1 MKNIQ
6 GIAASPGIAQGKT
19 FVFAHQELDLTKP
32 PIQPA
37 QCAQE
42 QERFYQG
49 RKLAEAQIRTIHK
62 KALKNLSEAEAE
74 VFEGHIELLNDEEL
88 ESEINDAINKD
99 LLCAELAVK
108 KAIDANVADM
118 EELENEYMRERAAD
132 LRDIGKRLMYCIAGV
147 SLADMSAID
156 SPVIVIAKDLTPSET
171 AQMDKQY
178 ILGFITA
185 VGGPTSHV
193 AIMAR
198 SLEIPAVVGCGESI
212 LDLASGQFI
221 VLDGSNG
228 SIVVDPDTQTLETFR
243 TLAEQNVQK
252 KLELSKLK
260 DLPAITTDNHRV
272 EMAANIG
279 SDSEVTGVLGYGAEG
294 IGLFRTEFLFM
305 DKASMPTEEEQ
316 FEAYK
321 KAAQGMGGK
330 GVIVRTIDVG
340 GDKGLDYLAFP
351 HELNPFLGW
360 RAIRM
365 CFDTPSILQ
374 TQLRALLRAS
384 AFGKIR
390 IMFPMVISVEEVWEL
405 RKMVD
410 AEKKGLESK
419 AIAYDPKV
427 EIGIMIE
434 TPAAAVIA
442 NKLARY
448 VDFLSIGT
456 NDLTQYTLAIDRGN
470 EKIAHLYRTYHPAV
484 LRLISTVV
492 QAAHSQKIWAGM
504 CGEFAGN
511 QEATKLLVGLG
522 LDELSMSGPSIP
534 RVKSVIRSISYSD
547 ARALATKAL
556 DLETADQVEEM
567 VRTHS

>member
-330 GVIVRTIDVG
+330 GVRVRTIDVG